1 MDRQVSLNEIEEAIR
16 KNKPFIKEKFKVKDI
31 GVFGSYVRGEQHEN
45 SDLDVLVEFG
55 ERVGFFKFL
64 ELEEYLE
71 ELLHL
76 KVDLVSKKALKPRIG
91 QQILKEAVML

>member
-1 MDRQVSLNEIEEAIR
+1 MNKAKNLKEIEDKI
-16 KNKPFIKEKFKVKDI
+16 KGSKPILKEKFKVKDI
-31 GVFGSYVRGEQHEN
+31 GIFGSYTRGEQTEN

-71 ELLHL
+71 ELLNL
-76 KVDLVSKKALKPRIG
+76 KIDLVSRKALKPRIG
-91 QQILKEAVML
+91 QNILKEVVMI

>member
-1 MDRQVSLNEIEEAIR
+1 MNKQVNLKELQERIKSS
-16 KNKPFIKEKFKVKDI
+16 KPILKKKFKVKDI
-31 GVFGSYVRGEQHEN
+31 GIFGSYVRGEQKEN

-71 ELLHL
+71 GLLKL
-76 KVDLVSKKALKPRIG
+76 KVDLVSRKALKPRIG
-91 QQILKEAVML
+91 QHILKEVVMI

>member
-1 MDRQVSLNEIEEAIR
+1 MNKQVNLKEIQERIR
-16 KNKPFIKEKFKVKDI
+16 CNKPILKKKFKVKDI
-31 GVFGSYVRGEQHEN
+31 GIFGSYVRGEQKEN

-71 ELLHL
+71 GLLKL
-76 KVDLVSKKALKPRIG
+76 KVDLVSRKALKPRIG
-91 QQILKEAVML
+91 QHILKEVVMI